1 MITEKDY
8 EKKKSAQ
15 YTALNFPSESAE
27 MIEFKMSHLTCITG
41 RDAAYIYDY
50 AIENI
55 QSHSC
60 TKWSDLSE
68 FKAMLS
74 C

>member
-8 EKKKSAQ
+8 EKKSAQ

-50 AIENI
+50 AIESI

-60 TKWSDLSE
+60 TKGNHQI
-68 FKAMLS
+68 
-74 C
+74 